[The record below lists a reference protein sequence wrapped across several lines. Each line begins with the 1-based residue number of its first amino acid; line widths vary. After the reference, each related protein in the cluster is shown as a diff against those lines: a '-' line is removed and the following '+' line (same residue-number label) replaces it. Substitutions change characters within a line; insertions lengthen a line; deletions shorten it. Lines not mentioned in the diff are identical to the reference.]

1 MVDAVLQSG
10 GVAANVLSFVAWRQY
25 GSVESV
31 SRSSRLAVEEN
42 GAWREL
48 GRMVSSRV
56 AEERCVVDALL
67 AREAFTRGV
76 GCRRGCFGVGRRIYE
91 LANQGRLRLAAHPG
105 GALIAADSNGY
116 AYGMPAGSTSFTRLV
131 VPAPCGVNDLAWEPS
146 GRVASAGLDGVAR
159 SHDPE
164 TFETVRVLTKKQPP
178 AWALSADEAS
188 VAVGGYGSVAVLDWR
203 STTQITVRLE
213 PNACARAVAVSE
225 SRLAVGVTAGFAY
238 IFDLRKPNEALFA
251 CRHLETSWKASEVR
265 ALALTPAGLLTAC
278 YDGCVRLW
286 PREAHG
292 RAASTDARLIA
303 DHSPSSVEALAVLDD
318 DYCVSVDWRA
328 VLAVSRY
335 APRHARARTD
345 IDRHVGLN
353 HSSHAGGTAAHID
366 EPRRCHFAKTASAFA
381 VVCETGLRR
390 ARQQELAAISDP
402 PEAIATALALAP
414 LRPAG
419 NLLAVAVR
427 NSSQSHKCSQVHT
440 LPLFPASTPTAGL
453 SDKDDNT
460 P

>member
-1 MVDAVLQSG
+1 MADAVLRSG

-31 SRSSRLAVEEN
+31 SRSSQLAVEEN

-48 GRMVSSRV
+48 GRMVSSGQ
-56 AEERCVVDALL
+56 AEKRSVVDALL

-76 GCRRGCFGVGRRIYE
+76 GSRRGCFGVGRRIYE
-91 LANQGRLRLAAHPG
+91 LVNQGTVRLASNPS
-105 GALIAADSNGY
+105 GALIAADSEGY
-116 AYGMPAGSTSFTRLV
+116 AYRMQASSTSFTRLA
-131 VPAPCGVNDLAWEPS
+131 VPAPCGVNDVAWEPS
-146 GRVASAGLDGVAR
+146 GRLASAGLDGVAR
-159 SHDPE
+159 SHDAE

-188 VAVGGYGSVAVLDWR
+188 VAVGGYGSIAVVDWR
-203 STTQITVRLE
+203 STAQITVRLE
-213 PNACARAVAVSE
+213 PNACARAVAVRDT
-225 SRLAVGVTAGFAY
+225 RLAVGVTAGFAY

-251 CRHLETSWKASEVR
+251 ARHLETSWKASEVR

-286 PREAHG
+286 PGEAHG

-345 IDRHVGLN
+345 LDRHVGLN
-353 HSSHAGGTAAHID
+353 HSNQAGGTPAPID
-366 EPRRCHFAKTASAFA
+366 EPRRCRFAKTASAFA
-381 VVCETGLRR
+381 VLCESGLRR
-390 ARQQELAAISDP
+390 AKPQQLAALSDP
-402 PEAIATALALAP
+402 PEPIATALALAP

-419 NLLAVAVR
+419 NLLAVAIR

-440 LPLFPASTPTAGL
+440 LPLFPAFKPEAGV
-453 SDKDDNT
+453 SNNNDAA